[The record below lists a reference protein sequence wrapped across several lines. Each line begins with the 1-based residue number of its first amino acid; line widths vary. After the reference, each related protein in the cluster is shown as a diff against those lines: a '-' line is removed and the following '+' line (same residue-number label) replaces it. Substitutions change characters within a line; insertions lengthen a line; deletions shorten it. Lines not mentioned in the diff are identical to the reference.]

1 MVWPQFCGKPRLY
14 LVTEEAQGQ
23 SQSKSEGETQ
33 KERRKD
39 GLGRVVGEVYP
50 TKKLEELIDK
60 QLERGVEHVQPT
72 TNDQMAV
79 YLISEAESDW
89 ETVSLYF
96 GELNLR

>member
-1 MVWPQFCGKPRLY
+1 MVWSQFCGKPRLY

-50 TKKLEELIDK
+50 TKKKLEELIDK
-60 QLERGVEHVQPT
+60 QLRK
-72 TNDQMAV
+72 
-79 YLISEAESDW
+79 
-89 ETVSLYF
+89 
-96 GELNLR
+96 GELNMFNQRQMIKWQSTSSVKQKATGKRLAYISGN